1 MLRRVYSVGEVTG
14 YLRDLL
20 EADALLGNIW
30 VRGEISNCKHHT
42 SGHLYFTL
50 KDAASCM
57 RCVMFR
63 SRCSQLN
70 FLPSNG
76 MSVIVRGHISI
87 YERDGQCQLYAEE
100 LAPDGMGALYAA
112 YCRLK
117 EQLQADGLFAPE
129 HKKPLPRFPR
139 KVGVVT
145 SQNGAAWHDLVT
157 VMRRRWPGISIVL
170 APAAVQGEQA
180 PREICAALEVLD
192 RRQDVDLIIVGRGGG
207 SLEELWAFNTV
218 EVARTIFKL
227 RHPVVSAVGH
237 ETDYSI
243 ADLVADVRAATPS
256 AAAEL
261 AVPSHLE
268 LENRLRRLHDRL
280 VLAAVQGTLR
290 QKQRQLQEIGER
302 ELERYPRQLCSRY
315 KQELKLLRVQLL
327 HGMQSGRDQARNR
340 RQVLAEKLDS
350 LNPLAILKRGYSVCC
365 HPDSGRI
372 VQSSND
378 VREGDLLKVILG
390 EGSLNCKVTERMPA
404 KAGAEVEG
412 TLWSKEAGSRKNR

>member
-1 MLRRVYSVGEVTG
+1 MLRRIYSVGEVTG

-20 EADALLGNIW
+20 ETDALLGNIW
-30 VRGEISNCKHHT
+30 IRGEISNCKHHT

-50 KDAASCM
+50 KDAASCV

-70 FLPSNG
+70 FLPENG
-76 MSVIVRGHISI
+76 MNVVVRGYISV
-87 YERDGQCQLYAEE
+87 YERDGQYQLYAEE
-100 LAPDGMGALYAA
+100 LTPDGTGALYAA

-117 EQLQADGLFAPE
+117 EQLQAEGLFAPE

-145 SQNGAAWHDLVT
+145 SQDGAAWHDLVT
-157 VMRRRWPGISIVL
+157 VMRRRWPGIGIVL
-170 APAAVQGEQA
+170 APATVQGERA
-180 PREICAALEVLD
+180 PREICAALMELD

-218 EVARTIFKL
+218 EVARAIFNL

-243 ADLVADVRAATPS
+243 ADLVADIRAATPS

-261 AVPSHLE
+261 AVPLHLE
-268 LENRLRRLHDRL
+268 LEDRLRRLLDRL
-280 VLAAVQGTLR
+280 VQAAVQGTLR

-302 ELERYPRQLCSRY
+302 ELDRYPRQICSRY
-315 KQELKLLRVQLL
+315 RQEIKLLQVQLL
-327 HGMQSGRDQARNR
+327 HRMQSGRDQARTR
-340 RQVLAEKLDS
+340 QQVLAEKLDS
-350 LNPLAILKRGYSVCC
+350 LNPLAILKRGYSICR
-365 HPDSGRI
+365 HPASGRLI
-372 VQSSND
+372 MSSCA
-378 VREGDLLKVILG
+378 VGIGDLLEVILD
-390 EGSLNCKVTERMPA
+390 EGSLDCEVRSKKERW
-404 KAGAEVEG
+404 V
-412 TLWSKEAGSRKNR
+412 L

>member
-1 MLRRVYSVGEVTG
+1 MVIRRIYSVGEATG

-20 EADALLGNIW
+20 EADALLNSIW
-30 VRGEISNCKHHT
+30 IRGEISNCKHHT

-50 KDAASCM
+50 KDAASSM

-76 MSVIVRGHISI
+76 MGVIVRGRISI
-87 YERDGQCQLYAEE
+87 YERDGQYQLYAEE
-100 LAPDGMGALYAA
+100 LASDGMGALYAA

-117 EQLQADGLFAPE
+117 EQLQAEGLFEQE
-129 HKKPLPRFPR
+129 HKKPLPHLPR

-157 VMRRRWPGISIVL
+157 VMRRRFPGMAIVL

-180 PREICAALEVLD
+180 PREICSALEALD
-192 RRQDVDLIIVGRGGG
+192 QRPDIDVIIVGRGGG

-218 EVARTIFKL
+218 EVARAIFHL
-227 RHPVVSAVGH
+227 HHPVVSAVGH

-261 AVPSHLE
+261 VAPSHLE
-268 LENRLRRLHDRL
+268 LEHRVRQLQDRL
-280 VLAAVQGTLR
+280 ILSAVQGILR

-302 ELERYPRQLCSRY
+302 DLGRYPKQLLFQH
-315 KQELKLLRVQLL
+315 KQELRLLHLQLTNKMQLL
-327 HGMQSGRDQARNR
+327 RDQASHRK
-340 RQVLAEKLDS
+340 QVLAEKLDS
-350 LNPLAILKRGYSVCC
+350 LSPLAILRRGYSICRDPV
-365 HPDSGRI
+365 SGRLI
-372 VQSSND
+372 QSSLL
-378 VREGDLLKVILG
+378 VKEGDPLEVILS
-390 EGSLNCKVTERMPA
+390 EGSLRCKVEETKR
-404 KAGAEVEG
+404 GD
-412 TLWSKEAGSRKNR
+412 GSGVS

>member
-1 MLRRVYSVGEVTG
+1 MLRRVYSVGEATG

-20 EADALLGNIW
+20 DADPLLGNIW
-30 VRGEISNCKHHT
+30 VRGEISNCKHHS

-70 FLPSNG
+70 FLPGNG
-76 MSVIVRGHISI
+76 MSVIVRGSISI
-87 YERDGQCQLYAEE
+87 YERDGQYQLYAEE
-100 LAPDGMGALYAA
+100 LAPDGTGALYAA

-117 EQLQADGLFAPE
+117 EQLEAEGLFAAE
-129 HKKPLPRFPR
+129 HKKLLPHFPR

-145 SQNGAAWHDLVT
+145 SQNGAAWHDLQT

-180 PREICAALEVLD
+180 PREICAALEALD

-218 EVARTIFKL
+218 EVARAVFKL
-227 RHPVVSAVGH
+227 RHPVISAVGH
-237 ETDYSI
+237 ETDFSI

-268 LENRLRRLHDRL
+268 LENRLRRLQDRL

-290 QKQRQLQEIGER
+290 QKQRQLQEIGQR
-302 ELERYPRQLCSRY
+302 ELERYPRQLCSQY
-315 KQELKLLRVQLL
+315 KQELKLLQAQLL
-327 HGMQSGRDQARNR
+327 YKMKSGRDQARDR
-340 RQVLAEKLDS
+340 RRMLAEKLDG

-365 HPDSGRI
+365 YPDSGRI
-372 VQSSND
+372 VQSSSEVED
-378 VREGDLLKVILG
+378 GDLLKVILG
-390 EGSLNCKVTERMPA
+390 EGSLSCKVTERAPA
-404 KAGAEVEG
+404 KAGEEVEG
-412 TLWSKEAGSRKNR
+412 AL